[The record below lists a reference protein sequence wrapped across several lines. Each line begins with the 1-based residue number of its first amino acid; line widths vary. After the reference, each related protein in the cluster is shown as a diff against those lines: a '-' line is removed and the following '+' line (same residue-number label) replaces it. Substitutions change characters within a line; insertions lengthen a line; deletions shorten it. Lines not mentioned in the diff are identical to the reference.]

1 MTTTHL
7 DLSNLPAIA
16 DPVPEHTTDSPSS
29 HSSFSSAYA
38 EQPEGVKEQND
49 NEGADQGTEVSDD
62 YAMTFDSDAEDQ
74 ADKEEPAKAITEAIV
89 EPDTQSLPILAEN
102 PSALEFSTP
111 ADLTYAVSDVLK
123 TGQNIL
129 QALTHINPPPTHSTS
144 TEIPEARASDEIV
157 AHTTTE
163 PADSA
168 SNLHDDAASGGID
181 IQQLLDN
188 ITANAEKNAPPSAN
202 ATQLASSG
210 ALPKSTSSLPTHSS
224 LPPRPNIP
232 QKRPHEDIQ
241 KYHAGVPGVP
251 PAATAFRAGAT
262 GSLVA
267 AGAPGTST
275 DPRGGLPPP
284 PAGSFQAPPSGNI
297 GDASY
302 PQINRLSAPGVQ
314 TKSIESQDEADDLD
328 AKWGPDVQKI
338 YDQFIDNERMYVT
351 EGLWDRFPVGSRLFI
366 GNLPS
371 EKVTKRDLFHVFHK
385 YGKIA
390 QISIKQAYGFVQFHE
405 ASACYNAL
413 KREEGSEV
421 RGRKMHLEISK
432 PQKNT
437 RNAQNAGSAPTQ
449 RSRSPD
455 RTRGAAGRG
464 VDRYDGN
471 RGGPRMGQDE
481 YGRPLRIRD
490 DYRPVRSPTPPRGSF
505 RGRDE
510 YMPRGG
516 RDSYETRDRRRS
528 RSRSPS
534 YGRNDGARYRERSPS
549 PRTREAMEDATLQI
563 PRRDPRDV
571 PDVQL
576 IILENLDP
584 QFVTW
589 IQNEMRGRVKVDV
602 LRLDPRLPLQAVV
615 RRQILE
621 GVHAVSKLDLRAQNS
636 SKIPLQVFD
645 RQGGTNNVRFD
656 EYQDL
661 DPKIAA
667 EVVLRAKNTHQPPLQ
682 VQNAPYIPPQ
692 YQAGPPYQPPAPVS
706 APQAP
711 NIASLMGQLDNATL
725 QKLLGSLGATQPQQ
739 QPQQQPQ
746 SLPQQHNPMAA
757 NANAAIDIASLLGGF
772 QQQQHH
778 VQPQQPY
785 QQPMQPQYQMPAGNP
800 EYGMMPN
807 SVGMSPQQ
815 QPPPNLNIPQQSA
828 QQVQNIMAQLAR
840 YRQ

>member
-1 MTTTHL
+1 MTHEAPEFHTKTLSPISPLPVHPPEPENIPILRKQIDPIFNMTTTHL

-366 GNLPS
+366 GMFIVHEILYPESNVTTGNLPS

-421 RGRKMHLEISK
+421 RGRKMRKFKTSIDVDFPVLKLQQILK
-432 PQKNT
+432 Y
-437 RNAQNAGSAPTQ
+437 
-449 RSRSPD
+449 RSHR
-455 RTRGAAGRG
+455 RTLAMPKMLVQHRHK
-464 VDRYDGN
+464 D
-471 RGGPRMGQDE
+471 QD
-481 YGRPLRIRD
+481 
-490 DYRPVRSPTPPRGSF
+490 
-505 RGRDE
+505 
-510 YMPRGG
+510 
-516 RDSYETRDRRRS
+516 
-528 RSRSPS
+528 
-534 YGRNDGARYRERSPS
+534 
-549 PRTREAMEDATLQI
+549 LQI
-563 PRRDPRDV
+563 V
-571 PDVQL
+571 HEEQL
-576 IILENLDP
+576 DAALTDTMVTEGDQEWVKTNMDDLFG
-584 QFVTW
+584 FVT
-589 IQNEMRGRVKVDV
+589 
-602 LRLDPRLPLQAVV
+602 
-615 RRQILE
+615 
-621 GVHAVSKLDLRAQNS
+621 
-636 SKIPLQVFD
+636 
-645 RQGGTNNVRFD
+645 T
-656 EYQDL
+656 
-661 DPKIAA
+661 IA
-667 EVVLRAKNTHQPPLQ
+667 P
-682 VQNAPYIPPQ
+682 
-692 YQAGPPYQPPAPVS
+692 
-706 APQAP
+706 
-711 NIASLMGQLDNATL
+711 
-725 QKLLGSLGATQPQQ
+725 
-739 QPQQQPQ
+739 
-746 SLPQQHNPMAA
+746 
-757 NANAAIDIASLLGGF
+757 
-772 QQQQHH
+772 
-778 VQPQQPY
+778 
-785 QQPMQPQYQMPAGNP
+785 
-800 EYGMMPN
+800 
-807 SVGMSPQQ
+807 
-815 QPPPNLNIPQQSA
+815 
-828 QQVQNIMAQLAR
+828 
-840 YRQ
+840 